1 MDMTPHTDFGQYSH
15 QQLYTML
22 FASDPDTVGDAAGIW
37 DSTGKGLH
45 DKANDLQSQLTGF
58 RDKWQGGAAQQ
69 YQTMISDLA
78 DGIRKVA
85 DTAFAMRDLTHD
97 AAEALVTARAK
108 MPKPVAVPQVSPSV
122 MSLATTQIQVQA
134 DTPPQVVAQMQQQQA
149 AAIAQVRDQQQAVAA
164 SNAAHAE
171 AVMVMQAL
179 AGDYTTAQESI
190 PPSPNAEQV
199 PTGSA
204 PTNVQSDNG
213 SAAMPIV
220 STGSSSWVN
229 TATGTTTTPPV
240 GSGVPTTG
248 QQQTSSPL
256 FGGMFT
262 AGLAAASA
270 AAFGRFGSI
279 MPKVPGFAKPKPD
292 DKPAAGAKL
301 GDGVEKTSFSGKLP
315 VGGGGI
321 GGGGIG
327 GVGGI
332 GGGAAG
338 SLPTADAS
346 MMSPAGG
353 PTADIAGGALGAA
366 VADAAGS
373 KAMGPM
379 MPMMPMNGAG
389 ANDMGGGRRI
399 PPWLVET
406 EDVWGESSAV
416 APSVIGED
424 F

>member
-1 MDMTPHTDFGQYSH
+1 MDMSPHTNFGQYSH
-15 QQLYTML
+15 EQLYTML
-22 FASDPDTVGDAAGIW
+22 FASDPDTVDEAAGIW

-45 DKANDLQSQLTGF
+45 DKANDLGSQLTGF
-58 RDKWQGGAAQQ
+58 QDKWQGGAAQQ
-69 YQTMISDLA
+69 YQSMISDLA

-85 DTAFAMRDLTHD
+85 DTAFSMRDLTHD
-97 AAEALVTARAK
+97 ASEALVTARAK
-108 MPKPVAVPQVSPSV
+108 MPKPVNVPQVSPSV

-149 AAIAQVRDQQQAVAA
+149 AAVSQVRDQQQAVAA
-164 SNAAHAE
+164 SSAAHAE

-179 AGDYTTAQESI
+179 AGDYTTAQDSI

-199 PTGSA
+199 PSGTA
-204 PTNVQSDNG
+204 PTTTQTDNG
-213 SAAMPIV
+213 SASAPIV
-220 STGSSSWVN
+220 STGSTSWVN
-229 TATGTTTTPPV
+229 TATGTTTTLPAN
-240 GSGVPTTG
+240 GGVPTTG
-248 QQQTSSPL
+248 PQQTGSPL

-279 MPKVPGFAKPKPD
+279 MPKVPGFAKPKTD
-292 DKPAAGAKL
+292 DKSATPVGAKL
-301 GDGVEKTSFSGKLP
+301 GDSGSFSGKLP
-315 VGGGGI
+315 GGIGGGGGGI
-321 GGGGIG
+321 GGGGG
-327 GVGGI
+327 P
-332 GGGAAG
+332 G
-338 SLPTADAS
+338 SVPTADAS
-346 MMSPAGG
+346 MVSGAGSPG
-353 PTADIAGGALGAA
+353 ADIAGGALGAA
-366 VADAAGS
+366 VADSAAS

-389 ANDMGGGRRI
+389 GNDMGGGRRI

>member
-1 MDMTPHTDFGQYSH
+1 MDMTPHTNFGQYSH
-15 QQLYTML
+15 EQLYTML
-22 FASDPDTVGDAAGIW
+22 FASDPDTVDEAAQIW
-37 DSTGKGLH
+37 DTTGKGLH

-58 RDKWQGGAAQQ
+58 QDKWQGGAAQQ
-69 YQTMISDLA
+69 YQSMISDLT

-97 AAEALVTARAK
+97 AGEALVTARAK
-108 MPKPVAVPQVSPSV
+108 MPKPVNVPQVSPSV

-134 DTPPQVVAQMQQQQA
+134 ETPPQVVAQMQQQQA
-149 AAIAQVRDQQQAVAA
+149 AAVAQVRDQQQAVAA

-179 AGDYTTAQESI
+179 AGDYTTAQDSI

-199 PTGSA
+199 PSGSA
-204 PTNVQSDNG
+204 PTTTQSDNG
-213 SAAMPIV
+213 SAAAPIV
-220 STGSSSWVN
+220 STGGSTSWVN
-229 TATGTTTTPPV
+229 TATGTTTTLPAN
-240 GSGVPTTG
+240 GGVPPTD
-248 QQQTSSPL
+248 QQQTGSPL

-279 MPKVPGFAKPKPD
+279 MPKVPGFAKPKSD
-292 DKPAAGAKL
+292 DKSATPAGAKL
-301 GDGVEKTSFSGKLP
+301 GDTAGSGSFSGKLP
-315 VGGGGI
+315 GGIGGGGGGGI
-321 GGGGIG
+321 GGGG
-327 GVGGI
+327 VP
-332 GGGAAG
+332 G
-338 SLPTADAS
+338 SVPTADATMVS
-346 MMSPAGG
+346 GAGSPG
-353 PTADIAGGALGAA
+353 ADLAGGALGAA
-366 VADAAGS
+366 VADTAAS

>member
-1 MDMTPHTDFGQYSH
+1 MEMSPHTNFSQYSH
-15 QQLYTML
+15 EQLYTML
-22 FASDPDTVGDAAGIW
+22 FASDPDTVDEAAGIW
-37 DSTGKGLH
+37 DTTGKGLH
-45 DKANDLQSQLTGF
+45 DKANDLQKQLSGF
-58 RDKWQGGAAQQ
+58 KDKWQGGAAQQ
-69 YQTMISDLA
+69 YQTMITDLA
-78 DGIRKVA
+78 EGIRTVA

-97 AAEALVTARAK
+97 AGEALVTARAK
-108 MPKPVAVPQVSPSV
+108 MPKPVNVPQVSPSV

-149 AAIAQVRDQQQAVAA
+149 AAISQVRDQQAAVQA

-179 AGDYTTAQESI
+179 AGDYTTAQDSI

-199 PTGSA
+199 PSGTA
-204 PTNVQSDNG
+204 PTTTQSDNG
-213 SAAMPIV
+213 TAAAPIV
-220 STGSSSWVN
+220 STGGSTSWVN
-229 TATGTTTTPPV
+229 TATGTTTTMPP
-240 GSGVPTTG
+240 GGVPITQPQTG
-248 QQQTSSPL
+248 SPL

-279 MPKVPGFAKPKPD
+279 MPKVPGFAKTKD
-292 DKPAAGAKL
+292 DGSTTPAGTKL
-301 GDGVEKTSFSGKLP
+301 GDALDKGSFSGKLP
-315 VGGGGI
+315 GGIGGGAGGI
-321 GGGGIG
+321 GGGG
-327 GVGGI
+327 VP
-332 GGGAAG
+332 G
-338 SLPTADAS
+338 SVPTADAS
-346 MMSPAGG
+346 MVSAGG
-353 PTADIAGGALGAA
+353 SPTADIAGGALGAA
-366 VADAAGS
+366 VADTAAS

>member
-1 MDMTPHTDFGQYSH
+1 MDMTPHTNFGQYSH
-15 QQLYTML
+15 EQLYTML
-22 FASDPDTVGDAAGIW
+22 FASDPDTVGDAADIW
-37 DSTGKGLH
+37 DTTGKGLH
-45 DKANDLQSQLTGF
+45 DKANDLQSQLSGF
-58 RDKWQGGAAQQ
+58 KDKWQGGAAQQ
-69 YQTMISDLA
+69 YQSMIGDLSE
-78 DGIRKVA
+78 GIRKVA
-85 DTAFAMRDLTHD
+85 ETAFAMRDLTHD
-97 AAEALVTARAK
+97 AAEALTTARAK
-108 MPKPVAVPQVSPSV
+108 MPKPVNVPQVSPSV

-149 AAIAQVRDQQQAVAA
+149 AAISQVRDQQSAVAA

-179 AGDYTTAQESI
+179 AGDYTTAQQSI

-199 PTGSA
+199 PSGTA
-204 PTNVQSDNG
+204 PTTTQSG
-213 SAAMPIV
+213 GAVSAPIV
-220 STGSSSWVN
+220 STSWVN
-229 TATGTTTTPPV
+229 TATGTTTTLPA
-240 GSGVPTTG
+240 GGVPTSAPQG
-248 QQQTSSPL
+248 GSPL

-279 MPKVPGFAKPKPD
+279 MPKVPGFAKPKNDEKSTGTP
-292 DKPAAGAKL
+292 AGAKL
-301 GDGVEKTSFSGKLP
+301 GDSSLKLP
-315 VGGGGI
+315 GGAGGGGSI
-321 GGGGIG
+321 GGGGG
-327 GVGGI
+327 GVPGAVPTSMVASGG
-332 GGGAAG
+332 
-338 SLPTADAS
+338 SPTADL
-346 MMSPAGG
+346 
-353 PTADIAGGALGAA
+353 AGGALGAA

-373 KAMGPM
+373 KAMSPM

>member
-1 MDMTPHTDFGQYSH
+1 MDMTPHTNFAQYSH
-15 QQLYTML
+15 EQLYTML
-22 FASDPDTVGDAAGIW
+22 FASDPDTVGDAADIW

-58 RDKWQGGAAQQ
+58 KDKWQGGAAQQ
-69 YQTMISDLA
+69 YQSMISDLA
-78 DGIRKVA
+78 EGIRKVA

-97 AAEALVTARAK
+97 AGEALTTARAK
-108 MPKPVAVPQVSPSV
+108 MPKPVNVPQVSPSV

-179 AGDYTTAQESI
+179 AGDYTTAQQSI

-199 PTGSA
+199 PSGTA
-204 PTNVQSDNG
+204 PTTTQSG
-213 SAAMPIV
+213 TGAVSAPIV
-220 STGSSSWVN
+220 STTWVN
-229 TATGTTTTPPV
+229 TATGTTTTLPA
-240 GSGVPTTG
+240 GGVPTTG
-248 QQQTSSPL
+248 QTQTGSPL

-279 MPKVPGFAKPKPD
+279 MPKVPGFAKPKSD
-292 DKPAAGAKL
+292 EKPTTPTGAKL
-301 GDGVEKTSFSGKLP
+301 GDGASSGSFKLP
-315 VGGGGI
+315 GGMGGGGGGGI
-321 GGGGIG
+321 GGG
-327 GVGGI
+327 VP
-332 GGGAAG
+332 G
-338 SLPTADAS
+338 SVPTADAS
-346 MMSPAGG
+346 MLSGGSGPA
-353 PTADIAGGALGAA
+353 ADIAGGALGAA

-389 ANDMGGGRRI
+389 SGDMGGGRRI

>member
-1 MDMTPHTDFGQYSH
+1 MDMSPHTNFAQYSH
-15 QQLYTML
+15 EQLYAML
-22 FASDPDTVGDAAGIW
+22 FASDPHTVGAAADIW
-37 DSTGKGLH
+37 DTTGKGLH
-45 DKANDLQSQLTGF
+45 DKANDLQSQLSGF
-58 RDKWQGGAAQQ
+58 KDKWQGGAAQQ
-69 YQTMISDLA
+69 YQSMISDLA
-78 DGIRKVA
+78 EGIRKVA

-97 AAEALVTARAK
+97 AGDALITARAK

-149 AAIAQVRDQQQAVAA
+149 AAIAQVRDQQQAVQA

-179 AGDYTTAQESI
+179 AGDYTTAQDSI

-199 PTGSA
+199 PTGST
-204 PTNVQSDNG
+204 PTTTQSDSG
-213 SAAMPIV
+213 SAVAPIV
-220 STGSSSWVN
+220 SSGSSSWVN
-229 TATGTTTTPPV
+229 TATGTTTTLPA
-240 GSGVPTTG
+240 GGGVPTGQTQTG
-248 QQQTSSPL
+248 SPL

-279 MPKVPGFAKPKPD
+279 MPKVPGFAKPKD
-292 DKPAAGAKL
+292 DKSTTPAGAKL
-301 GDGVEKTSFSGKLP
+301 GDALDKGSFSGKLP
-315 VGGGGI
+315 GGIGGGGGI
-321 GGGGIG
+321 GG
-327 GVGGI
+327 I
-332 GGGAAG
+332 GGGGGPG
-338 SLPTADAS
+338 SAPTADAS
-346 MMSPAGG
+346 MVSGAGG
-353 PTADIAGGALGAA
+353 PAADIASGALGAA
-366 VADAAGS
+366 VADTAAS

-389 ANDMGGGRRI
+389 AGDMGGGRRI

>member
-1 MDMTPHTDFGQYSH
+1 MTPHTNFGQYSH

-22 FASDPDTVGDAAGIW
+22 FASDPATVGEAADIW

-45 DKANDLQSQLTGF
+45 AKANDLASQLTGF
-58 RDKWQGGAAQQ
+58 QDKWQGGAAQQ
-69 YQTMISDLA
+69 YQSMISDLA

-85 DTAFAMRDLTHD
+85 DTAFAMRNLTHD
-97 AAEALVTARAK
+97 AGEALVTARAK
-108 MPKPVAVPQVSPSV
+108 MPKPLSVPQVSPSV

-179 AGDYTTAQESI
+179 AGDYATAQNSI

-199 PTGSA
+199 PTA
-204 PTNVQSDNG
+204 PTTTQSDTG

-220 STGSSSWVN
+220 GSTSWVN
-229 TATGTTTTPPV
+229 TATGTTTTLPAN
-240 GSGVPTTG
+240 GGVPATG
-248 QQQTSSPL
+248 QTQTGSPL

-279 MPKVPGFAKPKPD
+279 MPKVPGVAAPHAD
-292 DKPAAGAKL
+292 DEQKL
-301 GDGVEKTSFSGKLP
+301 GDTAEPASFSGKLP
-315 VGGGGI
+315 LGGGG
-321 GGGGIG
+321 GGVG

-332 GGGAAG
+332 GGGAPG
-338 SLPTADAS
+338 SVPTADAS
-346 MMSPAGG
+346 MVSGG
-353 PTADIAGGALGAA
+353 ATPTADIAGGALGAA

-389 ANDMGGGRRI
+389 GGDMGGGRRI

>member
-1 MDMTPHTDFGQYSH
+1 MDMSPHTNFAQYSH
-15 QQLYTML
+15 EQLYTML
-22 FASDPDTVGDAAGIW
+22 FASDPETVGDAADIW
-37 DSTGKGLH
+37 DTTGKGLH
-45 DKANDLQSQLTGF
+45 DKANDLRSQLSGF
-58 RDKWQGGAAQQ
+58 SDKWQGGAAQQ
-69 YQTMISDLA
+69 YQSMIGDLA
-78 DGIRKVA
+78 EGIRKVA

-97 AAEALVTARAK
+97 AGEALTTARAK
-108 MPKPVAVPQVSPSV
+108 MPKPVNVPQVSPSV
-122 MSLATTQIQVQA
+122 VSLATTQIQVQA
-134 DTPPQVVAQMQQQQA
+134 DTPPQVVAQMQQQQS
-149 AAIAQVRDQQQAVAA
+149 AAIAQVRDQQSAVAA

-179 AGDYTTAQESI
+179 AGDYTTAQQSI

-199 PTGSA
+199 PSGTTPTTTQSDSGVSA
-204 PTNVQSDNG
+204 P
-213 SAAMPIV
+213 IV
-220 STGSSSWVN
+220 SSSWVN
-229 TATGTTTTPPV
+229 AATGTTTTLPA
-240 GSGVPTTG
+240 GGGVPTG
-248 QQQTSSPL
+248 QQQGGSPL

-279 MPKVPGFAKPKPD
+279 MPKIPGFAKPKSDEKSTTP
-292 DKPAAGAKL
+292 AGAKL
-301 GDGVEKTSFSGKLP
+301 GDSASFKLP
-315 VGGGGI
+315 GGGGGGGGI
-321 GGGGIG
+321 GG
-327 GVGGI
+327 I
-332 GGGAAG
+332 GGGGVPGSSVPTSMISGAG
-338 SLPTADAS
+338 SPTADL
-346 MMSPAGG
+346 
-353 PTADIAGGALGAA
+353 AGGALGAA

>member
-1 MDMTPHTDFGQYSH
+1 MDMSPHTNFAQYSH
-15 QQLYTML
+15 EQLYTML
-22 FASDPDTVGDAAGIW
+22 FASDPATVGDAADIW
-37 DSTGKGLH
+37 DTTGKGLH
-45 DKANDLQSQLTGF
+45 DKANDLQSQLSGF
-58 RDKWQGGAAQQ
+58 QDKWQGGAAQQ
-69 YQTMISDLA
+69 YQSMISDLA
-78 DGIRKVA
+78 EGIRKVA

-97 AAEALVTARAK
+97 AGEALTTARAR
-108 MPKPVAVPQVSPSV
+108 MPKPVTVPQVSPSV
-122 MSLATTQIQVQA
+122 VSLATTQIQVQA
-134 DTPPQVVAQMQQQQA
+134 DTPPQVVAQMRQQQS
-149 AAIAQVRDQQQAVAA
+149 AAIAQVRDQQSAVAA

-179 AGDYTTAQESI
+179 AGDYTTAQQSI
-190 PPSPNAEQV
+190 PPSPNADQV
-199 PTGSA
+199 PSGTTPTTTQSDSRGVSA
-204 PTNVQSDNG
+204 P
-213 SAAMPIV
+213 IV
-220 STGSSSWVN
+220 SSSWVN
-229 TATGTTTTPPV
+229 TATGTTITLPA
-240 GSGVPTTG
+240 GGVPTG
-248 QQQTSSPL
+248 QPQGGSPL

-279 MPKVPGFAKPKPD
+279 MPKIPGFAKPKADEKSTTP
-292 DKPAAGAKL
+292 AGAKL
-301 GDGVEKTSFSGKLP
+301 GDGASFKLP
-315 VGGGGI
+315 GGGGAVGGI
-321 GGGGIG
+321 GGGGVSG
-327 GVGGI
+327 SSVPTSMVA
-332 GGGAAG
+332 GAAV
-338 SLPTADAS
+338 PTADL
-346 MMSPAGG
+346 
-353 PTADIAGGALGAA
+353 AGGALGAA

>member
-1 MDMTPHTDFGQYSH
+1 MDMTPHTNFAQYSH
-15 QQLYTML
+15 EQLYTML
-22 FASDPDTVGDAAGIW
+22 FASDPDTVTEAADTW
-37 DSTGKGLH
+37 DTTGKGLH
-45 DKANDLQSQLTGF
+45 DKANDLQSQLSGF
-58 RDKWQGGAAQQ
+58 QNKWQGGAAQQ
-69 YQTMISDLA
+69 YQSMISDLA

-97 AAEALVTARAK
+97 AGEALVTARAK
-108 MPKPVAVPQVSPSV
+108 MPKPVNVPQVSPSV

-149 AAIAQVRDQQQAVAA
+149 AAVAQVRDQQQAAAA

-179 AGDYTTAQESI
+179 AGDYTTAQDSI

-199 PTGSA
+199 PSGSTPTTTQSDTGSA
-204 PTNVQSDNG
+204 AV
-213 SAAMPIV
+213 PIA
-220 STGSSSWVN
+220 STGASSWVN
-229 TATGTTTTPPV
+229 VATGTTTTLPV
-240 GSGVPTTG
+240 GGGTPVSG

-279 MPKVPGFAKPKPD
+279 MPKVPGFAKPKTDEKSTTP
-292 DKPAAGAKL
+292 AGAKL
-301 GDGVEKTSFSGKLP
+301 GDTAGSGSFSGKLP
-315 VGGGGI
+315 GGIGGGGGGI
-321 GGGGIG
+321 GGG
-327 GVGGI
+327 
-332 GGGAAG
+332 ATG
-338 SLPTADAS
+338 SVPTADAS
-346 MMSPAGG
+346 MVSGGSG

-366 VADAAGS
+366 VADTAAS
-373 KAMGPM
+373 KAMAPM

-389 ANDMGGGRRI
+389 AGDMGGGRRI

-424 F
+424 L

>member
-1 MDMTPHTDFGQYSH
+1 
-15 QQLYTML
+15 
-22 FASDPDTVGDAAGIW
+22 
-37 DSTGKGLH
+37 
-45 DKANDLQSQLTGF
+45 
-58 RDKWQGGAAQQ
+58 
-69 YQTMISDLA
+69 MIRDLA

-97 AAEALVTARAK
+97 AGEALVTARAK
-108 MPKPVAVPQVSPSV
+108 MHKPVDVPQVSPSV

-149 AAIAQVRDQQQAVAA
+149 AAIAQVRGQQAAVAA

-179 AGDYTTAQESI
+179 AGDYATAQDSI

-199 PTGSA
+199 PSGTA
-204 PTNVQSDNG
+204 PTTTQSSQG
-213 SAAMPIV
+213 ALVAPIV
-220 STGSSSWVN
+220 STGSSSSWVN
-229 TATGTTTTPPV
+229 TATGTTTALPP
-240 GSGVPTTG
+240 GAGVPPTG

-279 MPKVPGFAKPKPD
+279 MPKVPGFAKTKD
-292 DKPAAGAKL
+292 NDKSSTTPAGAKL
-301 GDGVEKTSFSGKLP
+301 GDALDKGSFSGKLP
-315 VGGGGI
+315 GGI
-321 GGGGIG
+321 GGAIGGGVGGGVG

-332 GGGAAG
+332 GTPG
-338 SLPTADAS
+338 SVPTADAS
-346 MMSPAGG
+346 MVSGAVNPG
-353 PTADIAGGALGAA
+353 ADVAGGALGAA
-366 VADAAGS
+366 VADTAAG
-373 KAMGPM
+373 KAMSPM

-389 ANDMGGGRRI
+389 GNDMGGGRRI

>member
-1 MDMTPHTDFGQYSH
+1 
-15 QQLYTML
+15 ML
-22 FASDPDTVGDAAGIW
+22 FASDPDTVSEAAQVW
-37 DSTGKGLH
+37 DTTGKGLH
-45 DKANDLQSQLTGF
+45 DKAGDLRSQLTGF
-58 RDKWQGGAAQQ
+58 QDKWRGGAAQQ
-69 YQTMISDLA
+69 YQSMIGDLA

-97 AAEALVTARAK
+97 AADALVTARAK
-108 MPKPVAVPQVSPSV
+108 MPKPVNVPQVSPSV

-149 AAIAQVRDQQQAVAA
+149 TAVAAVQDQQQAVAA

-179 AGDYTTAQESI
+179 AGDYSTAQSSI

-199 PTGSA
+199 PSGDTPTTTQGDNSTASTPITLPAGS
-204 PTNVQSDNG
+204 T
-213 SAAMPIV
+213 
-220 STGSSSWVN
+220 SWVN
-229 TATGTTTTPPV
+229 TATGTTTTLPAQ
-240 GSGVPTTG
+240 GGVPPTG

-279 MPKVPGFAKPKPD
+279 MPKVPSFAKPKAGD
-292 DKPAAGAKL
+292 DKSSTAAGAKL
-301 GDGVEKTSFSGKLP
+301 GDGAAERASLGGKLP
-315 VGGGGI
+315 GGGGGGGVGGGGI
-321 GGGGIG
+321 GGGG
-327 GVGGI
+327 VG
-332 GGGAAG
+332 
-338 SLPTADAS
+338 SVPTADAS
-346 MMSPAGG
+346 MVSGGSG
-353 PTADIAGGALGAA
+353 PTSDIAGGALGAA

-373 KAMGPM
+373 KAMSPM

-389 ANDMGGGRRI
+389 GNDMGGGRRI